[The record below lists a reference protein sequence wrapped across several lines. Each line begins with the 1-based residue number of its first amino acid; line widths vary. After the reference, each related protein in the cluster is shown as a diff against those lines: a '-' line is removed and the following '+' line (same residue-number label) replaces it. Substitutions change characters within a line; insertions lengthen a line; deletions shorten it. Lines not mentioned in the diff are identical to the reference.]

1 MAVSSY
7 LYPFPPAHMNREAT
21 QDSGLLE
28 KKVQI
33 PVDLDAGRMWSLHLE
48 QDSRHTG
55 EQHWHPPHPALAW
68 GLGDFRGWG

>member
-1 MAVSSY
+1 MAVSGY

-33 PVDLDAGRMWSLHLE
+33 PVNLDAGRMQSLQLE
-48 QDSRHTG
+48 
-55 EQHWHPPHPALAW
+55 
-68 GLGDFRGWG
+68 